1 MYQIYDAGVKK
12 YEKEFDI
19 IRLIKNI
26 RKSNIYLKG
35 FISKKMKKLII
46 HDARNII
53 DIDTDNENQE
63 VN

>member
-1 MYQIYDAGVKK
+1 VYQIYDEGIKK

-35 FISKKMKKLII
+35 LISKKMK
-46 HDARNII
+46 
-53 DIDTDNENQE
+53 
-63 VN
+63 